1 MQGFDDQMAEIIESF
16 IVESNELIDKL
27 GQDLLLLEK
36 DGTDAELHNTI
47 FRAVHTVKG
56 TSSFLG
62 FEQMTNL
69 AHNYE
74 DVLNKIRKKELV
86 VSGDVMDIMFEAY
99 DFMKVL
105 LERIEKKDTTP
116 VHLDEIINKLTSVS
130 GQDPENEV
138 SKQRETGDGK
148 DIQPVKD
155 AEREEE
161 KDLEAE
167 KEESNQAGDKTKT
180 STGRAIDNT
189 IRVDVGRLDGIMNL
203 VGELVLGRNRLAQ
216 ISDQM
221 KQTYEGSSIEK
232 ELSGT
237 FSQLDFIT
245 TELQMA
251 VMKARMIPMSKVF
264 NKLPRLIRDL
274 CRESGKKIELQIFGA
289 ENELDKSIVE
299 ELNDPLVH
307 ILRNAADHGIES
319 PDDRVAAGKPETGCV
334 TIQTRQEGNHMA
346 ITIADDGRGLDPE
359 KLKAKAT
366 QRNLITEDQ
375 ARDMSNADACNLIFA
390 AGFSTAE
397 KVTNV
402 SGRGVGM
409 DVVCTNVQKL
419 KGIIEIGS
427 EIGIGTTFTIKLPLT
442 LAIIQGLLTQVQK
455 EVFSIPLNSVI
466 EVVRIEKSNIQTI
479 RGKEVIKLRD
489 TILPLVWLS
498 SVFNIPLN
506 GTKRDWIYIVVIGLA
521 EKRIG
526 VVVDTLLG
534 QKEVVIKSLGSY
546 LGTVPGI
553 AGSTILG
560 DGRVIMILDIAPFMK
575 LCGES

>member
-1 MQGFDDQMAEIIESF
+1 MQGFDDQMSEIMESF

-36 DGTDAELHNTI
+36 NGTDAELHNTI

-62 FEQMTNL
+62 FDQMTNL

-105 LERIEKKDTTP
+105 LERIEKKDTTH
-116 VHLDEIINKLTSVS
+116 VHLDDIINKLTSVS
-130 GQDPENEV
+130 GQNPENEV
-138 SKQRETGDGK
+138 SKQTETGDGK

-155 AEREEE
+155 ADREEE
-161 KDLEAE
+161 KDPQAE
-167 KEESNQAGDKTKT
+167 KEESNQAGDTTKT

-221 KQTYEGSSIEK
+221 KQIYEGSSIEK

-251 VMKARMIPMSKVF
+251 VMKARMVPMSKVF

-319 PDDRVAAGKPETGCV
+319 PDDRIAAGKPEKGCV

-366 QRNLITEDQ
+366 QRNLITKDQ
-375 ARDMSNADACNLIFA
+375 ARDMSNSEACNLIFA

-409 DVVCTNVQKL
+409 DVVRTNVQKL
-419 KGIIEIGS
+419 KGIIEISS
-427 EIGIGTTFTIKLPLT
+427 EIGKGTTFTIKLPLT
-442 LAIIQGLLTQVQK
+442 LAIIQGLLTQVQN

-534 QKEVVIKSLGSY
+534 QKEVVIKSLGTY

-575 LCGES
+575 LCGEL

>member
-1 MQGFDDQMAEIIESF
+1 MQGFDDQMAEIMESF

-36 DGTDAELHNTI
+36 NGTDAELHNTI

-62 FEQMTNL
+62 FDQMTNL

-105 LERIEKKDTTP
+105 LERIEKKDTTH
-116 VHLDEIINKLTSVS
+116 VHLDDIINKLTSVS
-130 GQDPENEV
+130 GQNPENEV
-138 SKQRETGDGK
+138 SKQTETGDGK

-155 AEREEE
+155 ADREEE
-161 KDLEAE
+161 KDPQAE
-167 KEESNQAGDKTKT
+167 KEESNQAGDTTKT

-221 KQTYEGSSIEK
+221 KQIYEGSSIEK

-251 VMKARMIPMSKVF
+251 VMKARMVPMSKVF

-319 PDDRVAAGKPETGCV
+319 PDDRIAAGKPEKGCV

-366 QRNLITEDQ
+366 QRNLITKDQ
-375 ARDMSNADACNLIFA
+375 ARDMSNSEACNLIFA

-409 DVVCTNVQKL
+409 DVVRTNVQKL
-419 KGIIEIGS
+419 KGIIEISS
-427 EIGIGTTFTIKLPLT
+427 EIGKGTTFTIKLPLT
-442 LAIIQGLLTQVQK
+442 LAIIQGLLTQVQN

-534 QKEVVIKSLGSY
+534 QKEVVIKSLGTY

>member
-105 LERIEKKDTTP
+105 LERIEKNDTTP
-116 VHLDEIINKLTSVS
+116 VRLDDIIHKLTSVS
-130 GQDPENEV
+130 GQNTENEV
-138 SKQRETGDGK
+138 SEKKESEDGK
-148 DIQPVKD
+148 NIQPVID
-155 AEREEE
+155 AEPEEE
-161 KDLEAE
+161 KDPEAE
-167 KEESNQAGDKTKT
+167 KEESKQAGDKTIP

-251 VMKARMIPMSKVF
+251 VMKARMVPMSKVF

-274 CRESGKKIELQIFGA
+274 CRESGKKIELEIFGA

-319 PDDRVAAGKPETGCV
+319 PDDRIAAGKSETGRV

-375 ARDMSNADACNLIFA
+375 AREMNNSEVCNLIFA

-409 DVVCTNVQKL
+409 DVVRTNVQKL
-419 KGIIEIGS
+419 KGIIEIRS
-427 EIGIGTTFTIKLPLT
+427 EIGKGTTLTIKLPLT
-442 LAIIQGLLTQVQK
+442 LAIIQGLLAQVQK

-489 TILPLVWLS
+489 TILPLAWLS

>member
-1 MQGFDDQMAEIIESF
+1 MQGFDDQMEEIIESF

-36 DGTDAELHNTI
+36 DGKDAELHNTI

-62 FEQMTNL
+62 FDQMTNL

-99 DFMKVL
+99 DFMKIL
-105 LERIEKKDTTP
+105 LERIEKKDNTP
-116 VHLDEIINKLTSVS
+116 VVLDDIIHKLTTVQIPGTGVS
-130 GQDPENEV
+130 DKNEARIEHDV
-138 SKQRETGDGK
+138 KQEK
-148 DIQPVKD
+148 EV
-155 AEREEE
+155 REEIKSQPE
-161 KDLEAE
+161 H
-167 KEESNQAGDKTKT
+167 EEPTSPDDKTN
-180 STGRAIDNT
+180 STGVRAVDNT

-203 VGELVLGRNRLAQ
+203 VGELVLGRNRLSQ

-221 KQTYEGSSIEK
+221 KQYQEGTSIEK
-232 ELSGT
+232 ELTGT

-251 VMKARMIPMSKVF
+251 VMKARMVPMSKAF

-274 CRESGKKIELQIFGA
+274 CRESGKKIELNIVGA
-289 ENELDKSIVE
+289 ENELDKSIIE

-319 PDDRVAAGKPETGCV
+319 PADRIAAGKPEAGSV
-334 TIQTRQEGNHMA
+334 TIQTRREGNYMA

-359 KLKAKAT
+359 KLKAKAI
-366 QRNLITEDQ
+366 QRNLITGDQ
-375 ARDMSNADACNLIFA
+375 ARDMSNPDACNLIFA
-390 AGFSTAE
+390 PGFSTAE

-409 DVVCTNVQKL
+409 DVVRTNVQKL
-419 KGIIEIGS
+419 KGIIEINS
-427 EIGIGTTFTIKLPLT
+427 EAGKGTTFTIKLPLT
-442 LAIIQGLLTQVQK
+442 LAIIQGLLAQVQN
-455 EVFSIPLNSVI
+455 EIFSIPLNSVL

-489 TILPLVWLS
+489 TILPLVCLS
-498 SVFNIPLN
+498 SVFNIPPN
-506 GTKRDWIYIVVIGLA
+506 GTKRNRIYIVVIGLA

-534 QKEVVIKSLGSY
+534 QKEVVIKSLGEY
-546 LGTVPGI
+546 LGTIPGI

-575 LCGES
+575 LCGEA

>member
-69 AHNYE
+69 AHSYE

-105 LERIEKKDTTP
+105 LERIEKNDTTP
-116 VHLDEIINKLTSVS
+116 VRLDDIIHKLTSVS
-130 GQDPENEV
+130 GQNTENEV
-138 SKQRETGDGK
+138 SEKKESEDGK
-148 DIQPVKD
+148 NIQPVID
-155 AEREEE
+155 AEPEEE
-161 KDLEAE
+161 KDPEAE
-167 KEESNQAGDKTKT
+167 KEESKQAGDKTIP

-251 VMKARMIPMSKVF
+251 VMKARMVPMSKVF

-274 CRESGKKIELQIFGA
+274 CRESGKKIELEIFGA

-319 PDDRVAAGKPETGCV
+319 PDDRIAAGKSETGRV

-375 ARDMSNADACNLIFA
+375 AREMSNSEACNLIFA

-409 DVVCTNVQKL
+409 DVVRTNVQKL
-419 KGIIEIGS
+419 KGIIEIRS
-427 EIGIGTTFTIKLPLT
+427 EIGKGTTLTIKLPLT
-442 LAIIQGLLTQVQK
+442 LAIIQGLLAQVQK

-489 TILPLVWLS
+489 TILPLAWLS

>member
-69 AHNYE
+69 AHSYE

-105 LERIEKKDTTP
+105 LERIEKNDTTP
-116 VHLDEIINKLTSVS
+116 VRLDDIIHKLTSVS
-130 GQDPENEV
+130 GQNTENEV
-138 SKQRETGDGK
+138 SEKKESEDGK
-148 DIQPVKD
+148 NIQPVID
-155 AEREEE
+155 AEPEEE
-161 KDLEAE
+161 KDPEAE
-167 KEESNQAGDKTKT
+167 KEESKQAGDKTIP

-251 VMKARMIPMSKVF
+251 VMKARMVPMSKVF

-274 CRESGKKIELQIFGA
+274 CRESGKKIELEIFGA

-319 PDDRVAAGKPETGCV
+319 PDDRIAAGKSETGRV

-375 ARDMSNADACNLIFA
+375 AREMNNSEVCNLIFA

-409 DVVCTNVQKL
+409 DVVRTNVQKL
-419 KGIIEIGS
+419 KGIIEIRS
-427 EIGIGTTFTIKLPLT
+427 EIGKGTTLTIKLPLT
-442 LAIIQGLLTQVQK
+442 LAIIQGLLAQVQK

-489 TILPLVWLS
+489 TILPLAWLS

>member
-69 AHNYE
+69 AHSYE

-105 LERIEKKDTTP
+105 LERIEKNDTTP
-116 VHLDEIINKLTSVS
+116 VRLDDIIHKLTSVS
-130 GQDPENEV
+130 GQNTENEV
-138 SKQRETGDGK
+138 SEKKESEDGK
-148 DIQPVKD
+148 NIQPVID
-155 AEREEE
+155 AEPEEE
-161 KDLEAE
+161 KDPEAE
-167 KEESNQAGDKTKT
+167 KEESKQAGDKTIP

-251 VMKARMIPMSKVF
+251 VMKARMVPMSKVF

-274 CRESGKKIELQIFGA
+274 CRESGKKIELEIFGA

-319 PDDRVAAGKPETGCV
+319 PDDRIAAGKSETGRV

-375 ARDMSNADACNLIFA
+375 AREMSNSEACNLIFA

-409 DVVCTNVQKL
+409 DVVRTNVQKL
-419 KGIIEIGS
+419 KGIIEIRS
-427 EIGIGTTFTIKLPLT
+427 EIGKGTTFTIKLPLT
-442 LAIIQGLLTQVQK
+442 LAIIQGLLAQVQK

-489 TILPLVWLS
+489 TILPLAWLS

>member
-1 MQGFDDQMAEIIESF
+1 M
-16 IVESNELIDKL
+16 
-27 GQDLLLLEK
+27 
-36 DGTDAELHNTI
+36 
-47 FRAVHTVKG
+47 
-56 TSSFLG
+56 
-62 FEQMTNL
+62 
-69 AHNYE
+69 
-74 DVLNKIRKKELV
+74 
-86 VSGDVMDIMFEAY
+86 
-99 DFMKVL
+99 
-105 LERIEKKDTTP
+105 
-116 VHLDEIINKLTSVS
+116 
-130 GQDPENEV
+130 
-138 SKQRETGDGK
+138 
-148 DIQPVKD
+148 
-155 AEREEE
+155 
-161 KDLEAE
+161 
-167 KEESNQAGDKTKT
+167 
-180 STGRAIDNT
+180 
-189 IRVDVGRLDGIMNL
+189 
-203 VGELVLGRNRLAQ
+203 GELVLGRNRLAQ

-251 VMKARMIPMSKVF
+251 VMKARMVPMSKVF

-274 CRESGKKIELQIFGA
+274 CRESGKKIELEIFGA

-319 PDDRVAAGKPETGCV
+319 PDDRIAAGKSETGRV

-375 ARDMSNADACNLIFA
+375 AREMSNSEACNLIFA

-409 DVVCTNVQKL
+409 DVVRTNVQKL
-419 KGIIEIGS
+419 KGIIEIRS
-427 EIGIGTTFTIKLPLT
+427 EIGKGTTLTIKLPLT
-442 LAIIQGLLTQVQK
+442 LAIIQVLLAQVQK

-489 TILPLVWLS
+489 TILPLAWLS

>member
-105 LERIEKKDTTP
+105 LERIEKNDTTP
-116 VHLDEIINKLTSVS
+116 VRLDDIIHKLTSVS
-130 GQDPENEV
+130 GQNTENEV
-138 SKQRETGDGK
+138 SEKKESEDGK
-148 DIQPVKD
+148 NIQPVID
-155 AEREEE
+155 AEPEEE
-161 KDLEAE
+161 KDPEAE
-167 KEESNQAGDKTKT
+167 KEESKQAGDKTIP

-251 VMKARMIPMSKVF
+251 VMKARMVPMSKVF

-274 CRESGKKIELQIFGA
+274 CRESGKKIELEIFGA

-319 PDDRVAAGKPETGCV
+319 PDDRIAAGKSETGRV

-375 ARDMSNADACNLIFA
+375 AREMSNSEACNLIFA

-409 DVVCTNVQKL
+409 DVVRTNVQKL
-419 KGIIEIGS
+419 KGIIEIRS
-427 EIGIGTTFTIKLPLT
+427 EIGKGTTLTIKLPLT
-442 LAIIQGLLTQVQK
+442 LAIIQGLLAQVQK

-489 TILPLVWLS
+489 TILPLAWLS

>member
-105 LERIEKKDTTP
+105 LERIEKNDTTP
-116 VHLDEIINKLTSVS
+116 VHLDDIIHKLTSVS
-130 GQDPENEV
+130 GQNTENEV
-138 SKQRETGDGK
+138 SEKKESEDGK
-148 DIQPVKD
+148 NIQPVID
-155 AEREEE
+155 AEPEEE
-161 KDLEAE
+161 KDPEAE
-167 KEESNQAGDKTKT
+167 KEESKQAGDKTIP

-251 VMKARMIPMSKVF
+251 VMKARMVPMSKVF

-274 CRESGKKIELQIFGA
+274 CRESGKKIELEIFGA

-319 PDDRVAAGKPETGCV
+319 PDDRIAAGKSETGRV

-375 ARDMSNADACNLIFA
+375 AREMSNSEACNLIFA

-409 DVVCTNVQKL
+409 DVVRTNVQKL
-419 KGIIEIGS
+419 KGIIEIRS
-427 EIGIGTTFTIKLPLT
+427 EIGKGTTLTIKLPLT
-442 LAIIQGLLTQVQK
+442 LAIIQGLLAQVQK

-489 TILPLVWLS
+489 TILPLAWLS